1 MRLEELLSSSST
13 PNVISKEVICALW
26 DSYAHVVT
34 HVIVEGFASS
44 KKCSAAGR
52 ALMQLD
58 FTHFLS
64 VLEMLSGMKH
74 PIHQQ
79 YVDQYIKA
87 FYLGSGLEEFITTQ
101 KSYSARHITALINCA
116 CSDKK
121 LRQKLLN
128 LVENSNEIKN

>member
-1 MRLEELLSSSST
+1 MRLEELSSPSSI
-13 PNVISKEVICALW
+13 VISKEVISSLW

-34 HVIVEGFASS
+34 HVLVEGFAGA

-64 VLEMLSGMKH
+64 VLETLSGMKH
-74 PIHQQ
+74 PVHQQ

-87 FYLGSGLEEFITTQ
+87 FYMGSGLEEFIVSQ
-101 KSYSARHITALINCA
+101 KNYSARHMTALINCA

-128 LVENSNEIKN
+128 LVENSN

>member
-1 MRLEELLSSSST
+1 MRLEEMSSSS
-13 PNVISKEVICALW
+13 PLSKETIASLW

-34 HVIVEGFASS
+34 HVMVEGFASA

-87 FYLGSGLEEFITTQ
+87 FYLGSGLEEFLIAQ
-101 KSYSARHITALINCA
+101 KSYSARHMVALINCA

-128 LVENSNEIKN
+128 LVESSNEVK

>member
-1 MRLEELLSSSST
+1 MRLEELLSTSP
-13 PNVISKEVICALW
+13 PNVISKEVISSLW
-26 DSYAHVVT
+26 DSFAHVVT
-34 HVIVEGFASS
+34 HVLVEGFANA

-64 VLEMLSGMKH
+64 MLEMLSGMKH
-74 PIHQQ
+74 PLHQQ

-87 FYLGSGLEEFITTQ
+87 FYLSSLEEFITSQ
-101 KSYSARHITALINCA
+101 KSYSARHMTALINCA

-121 LRQKLLN
+121 QRQKLLN

>member
-1 MRLEELLSSSST
+1 MRLEELSSSSS
-13 PNVISKEVICALW
+13 NVISNEVISSLW
-26 DSYAHVVT
+26 DSYCHVVS
-34 HVIVEGFASS
+34 HVMVEGFASA

-74 PIHQQ
+74 PVHQQ

-87 FYLGSGLEEFITTQ
+87 YYLGSGLEEFIVAQ
-101 KSYSARHITALINCA
+101 KNYSARHMTALINCS
-116 CSDKK
+116 CTDKK

-128 LVENSNEIKN
+128 LVENNPNEIKN

>member
-1 MRLEELLSSSST
+1 MRLEELSTSSSI
-13 PNVISKEVICALW
+13 VISKEVISSLW

-34 HVIVEGFASS
+34 HVLVEGFAGA

-87 FYLGSGLEEFITTQ
+87 FYMGSSLEEFIVSQ
-101 KSYSARHITALINCA
+101 KNYSARHMTALINCA

-128 LVENSNEIKN
+128 LVENTNEGKNN

>member
-13 PNVISKEVICALW
+13 PNVISKEVISSLW

-34 HVIVEGFASS
+34 HVLVEGFASS

-64 VLEMLSGMKH
+64 VLQMLSGMKH

-87 FYLGSGLEEFITTQ
+87 FYLGSGLDEFIMAQ
-101 KSYSARHITALINCA
+101 RNYSARHMTALINCA

-128 LVENSNEIKN
+128 LVENEIKN

>member
-1 MRLEELLSSSST
+1 MRLEEMSST
-13 PNVISKEVICALW
+13 IAIPKNALW

-34 HVIVEGFASS
+34 HVLVEGFANA

-64 VLEMLSGMKH
+64 ALVTLSGMKH
-74 PIHQQ
+74 PLHQQ

-87 FYLGSGLEEFITTQ
+87 FYLGSALEDFIVSQ
-101 KSYSARHITALINCA
+101 KSYSPRHLVGLINCA
-116 CSDKK
+116 CNDKK
-121 LRQKLLN
+121 LRQKLLS
-128 LVENSNEIKN
+128 LVENNNSEARS

>member
-1 MRLEELLSSSST
+1 MRLEELTASSSA
-13 PNVISKEVICALW
+13 NVISKEVISSLW

-34 HVIVEGFASS
+34 HVIVEGFASA

-64 VLEMLSGMKH
+64 VLETLSGMKY
-74 PIHQQ
+74 PVHQQ

-87 FYLGSGLEEFITTQ
+87 FYMGSGLEEFITTQ
-101 KSYSARHITALINCA
+101 RSYSARHIIALINCA

-121 LRQKLLN
+121 SKQKLLS
-128 LVENSNEIKN
+128 LVENLNETKN